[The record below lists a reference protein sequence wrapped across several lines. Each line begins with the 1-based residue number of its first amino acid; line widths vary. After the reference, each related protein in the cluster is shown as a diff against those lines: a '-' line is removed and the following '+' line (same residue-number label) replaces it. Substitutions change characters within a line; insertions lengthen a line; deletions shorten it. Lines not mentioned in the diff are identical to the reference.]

1 MKSKNQIILFSI
13 FLIAASVALVS
24 YKIYYL
30 NFPLF
35 QDETSNIWNIEAK
48 IRFDSQKEKSALVS
62 MALPPSQ
69 NGFITINEE
78 SSSPNYGYT
87 NSVIDNVKKGVWSKR
102 QPQSGEQTLYYSI
115 DIIKDR
121 YFKTEP
127 TQFEQTIQT
136 EEAAH
141 PISQAASS
149 IIENIYQK
157 SANSITFASLL
168 IKEFNRKEPSQAV
181 QMIKNNYMK
190 DDREKR
196 DALVY
201 LIKKKGFQV
210 YSIGALYLQDK
221 QRNIP
226 LDPMLEVF
234 YKDKWY
240 LFDINEGSI
249 SNSSDIFIWQRGS
262 QFLLDAEGVDNS
274 RVSFSVTKSIVPA
287 RTAALSNNV
296 KNQSVLLDF
305 SLFTLPNETQNT
317 FKLLLLVP
325 LGALVVVFMRLLV
338 GIKTSGTFMPVLLA
352 MAFIETE
359 LLPGILMFLLV
370 VAMGL
375 FVRSYLSHLNLL
387 LVARISSVLI
397 VVVGIMSFVAILSQK
412 LDLEY
417 ATSITFFPII
427 ILSWTV
433 ERMSILWEEEGSKEV
448 LQQGGGSLI
457 VAVLAYFIMTDSTLS
472 FITFNF
478 PETLLGVLGVIIL
491 VGRYSGYRLSELYR
505 FRTMVK

>member
-48 IRFDSQKEKSALVS
+48 ITFDSQKEKSALVS

-102 QPQSGEQTLYYSI
+102 EPQSGEQTLYYSI

-127 TQFEQTIQT
+127 AHFEQTIQA

-190 DDREKR
+190 NDREKR

-210 YSIGALYLQDK
+210 YSIGALYLEDK
-221 QRNIP
+221 ERNIP

-370 VAMGL
+370 VTMGL

-491 VGRYSGYRLSELYR
+491 MGRYSGYRLSELYR
-505 FRTMVK
+505 FRTMVR

>member
-48 IRFDSQKEKSALVS
+48 ITFDSQKEKSALVS

-102 QPQSGEQTLYYSI
+102 EPQSGEQTLYYSI
-115 DIIKDR
+115 DLIKDR

-127 TQFEQTIQT
+127 AQFEQTIQA

-190 DDREKR
+190 NDREKR

-210 YSIGALYLQDK
+210 YSIGALYLEDK
-221 QRNIP
+221 QRNIS

-287 RTAALSNNV
+287 RTAALSNDV

-370 VAMGL
+370 VTMGL

-491 VGRYSGYRLSELYR
+491 MGRYSGYRLSELYR
-505 FRTMVK
+505 FRTMVR